1 MTIVLKQV
9 RRYPFKSA
17 LRGCLIETLPGEP
30 IVFDVT
36 EDSGPIRLELSAPSL
51 QAGDSVIVEA
61 FVTPTADPTIPRAD
75 SDDVSLRTTSRI
87 FGPRVVLQGNVPS
100 VLEIP
105 ITPDTIAELDE
116 QFSLRLI
123 VRRPAL
129 FAPSTSLRNDQITFT
144 IINDDPEIP
153 ADAVTFHDFD
163 QQVIQPGIPPV
174 IGWGFTAEPQFAA
187 EFVTVSP
194 LSHSSDLTIDSPGVP
209 KIEPG
214 VLHGLATR
222 GAGSDQW
229 AATGDL
235 LTGNLIGNPGA
246 EEGLGNWLRLEG
258 TWSNRSLSGPDP
270 EIGTNYFRAA
280 VPGGRTSQLSQ
291 TVSLAEFEN
300 TIRTGSQQL
309 VLSRAAP
316 HITGH
321 REWTCGT
328 GVSRQSR
335 TSRWIGPDAVCLVN
349 QPVAETTADDR
360 SSEIGHRSAGDS
372 KRGGCR
378 NQR

>member
-1 MTIVLKQV
+1 MCFTLIRMATRFAPPPFAPPLILVDRPGTITIRDDDRPETGPPVTVQV
-9 RRYPFKSA
+9 GVAGR
-17 LRGCLIETLPGEP
+17 LIETLPGEP
-30 IVFDVT
+30 IVFDVS
-36 EDSGPIRLELSAPSL
+36 EDAGPVRLELSAPSL

-61 FVTPTADPTIPRAD
+61 FVTPTADPTIPTAD

-222 GAGSDQW
+222 GAGVRSMG
-229 AATGDL
+229 GD
-235 LTGNLIGNPGA
+235 
-246 EEGLGNWLRLEG
+246 R
-258 TWSNRSLSGPDP
+258 
-270 EIGTNYFRAA
+270 
-280 VPGGRTSQLSQ
+280 
-291 TVSLAEFEN
+291 
-300 TIRTGSQQL
+300 
-309 VLSRAAP
+309 
-316 HITGH
+316 
-321 REWTCGT
+321 
-328 GVSRQSR
+328 
-335 TSRWIGPDAVCLVN
+335 
-349 QPVAETTADDR
+349 
-360 SSEIGHRSAGDS
+360 
-372 KRGGCR
+372 
-378 NQR
+378 